1 MNQSKKTPRYV
12 VLGHKGFLGQS
23 ICNSLLKTQSLV
35 TTIPNRINAENLQ
48 EIAAKYF
55 MEDTVVINCI
65 ASGVTP
71 YSSSETEDFF
81 VNSELLEGLLNF
93 FTQSKSICF
102 LQFGTIY
109 EIDDEV
115 NVLSDR
121 FSYVNSKALGS
132 QITKKFGD
140 KDTRVKLMYLPTI
153 LGPNQT
159 KGRFFVDFAI
169 CAASNVQFKIQH
181 PNSVIKVATDDSLF
195 RYICEVLKSPDKTV
209 YQLPSEATMSVLEFT
224 KLLNMLLL
232 KNGYHPVQVLI
243 SEPQQII
250 RNEFIFYEDFIK
262 KIEKILLYMLQK
274 LR

>member
-1 MNQSKKTPRYV
+1 LNQSKKTPRYV

-109 EIDDEV
+109 ETDDEV

-159 KGRFFVDFAI
+159 KGRFFVDFAR
-169 CAASNVQFKIQH
+169 CAASNMPFRIH
-181 PNSVIKVATDDSLF
+181 YPNSVIKIAIVDSLF
-195 RYICEVLKSPDKTV
+195 RYICDVLDSTNKTV
-209 YQLPSEATMSVLEFT
+209 YQLPSEATMSVIEFA
-224 KLLNMLLL
+224 KLLNMVLI
-232 KNGYHPVQVLI
+232 KNGYPPVQVLI

-250 RNEFIFYEDFIK
+250 RNEFIFYEDFIQ
-262 KIEKILLYMLQK
+262 KIERILLDMLEN